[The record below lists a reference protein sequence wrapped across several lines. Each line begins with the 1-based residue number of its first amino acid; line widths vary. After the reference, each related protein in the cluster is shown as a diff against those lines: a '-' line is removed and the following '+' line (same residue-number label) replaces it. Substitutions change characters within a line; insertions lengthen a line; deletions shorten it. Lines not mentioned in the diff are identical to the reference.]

1 MMGGMSAMHHAG
13 PTDVYRAR
21 SNRLLALTLWALAA
35 LGIMVTL
42 VQAGLPGLR
51 FAAPLA
57 LMAYA
62 GWTLFWRPAVVVSDS
77 GVELVNPV
85 RRIGIPWEALAYVD
99 TKYALTLGTG
109 RGRFTAWAAPAPGA
123 LGARRARPEHLT
135 GLPESSYGPER
146 TVRPGDLGNTVSGQ
160 AAILVRRR
168 WADRVEQGAVT
179 AGRAEETPVSRSV
192 AWGILAL
199 GVVLA
204 VAAAVTI
211 LI

>member
-1 MMGGMSAMHHAG
+1 MGGMSALQHAG
-13 PTDVYRAR
+13 PTDVFKAR
-21 SNRLLALTLWALAA
+21 SNRLLAIALWVLAA
-35 LGIMVTL
+35 LGLVVTI

-51 FAAPLA
+51 YIAPLA
-57 LMAYA
+57 LMAWIA
-62 GWTLFWRPAVVVSDS
+62 WALFWRPAVVVSDA

-85 RRIGIPWEALAYVD
+85 RRIGVPWEALAFVD

-109 RGRFTAWAAPAPGA
+109 AGRFTAWAAPGPGA
-123 LGARRARPEHLT
+123 MGARRARPEHLT
-135 GLPESSYGPER
+135 GLPESSYGPEH

-168 WADRVEQGAVT
+168 WAEEVARGAVET
-179 AGRAEETPVSRSV
+179 GRVEETPVLRTV

-204 VAAAVTI
+204 AATI
-211 LI
+211 ITFVV